1 MIFDQAYNKSFHEK
15 LENFQYNASLAITG
29 AIRGTSKEKLYQEL
43 GFESLQHRR
52 WFRKLCTFYKIFK
65 NQSPRYLYELLP
77 IKTTPHNTRSSIN
90 LPLFHIRHNFFKKL
104 FFPSAVIE
112 WNNLDLSIRNSES
125 LSIFK
130 KCILKFI
137 RPSPSS
143 THNCF
148 NTKGIKYL
156 TRLRLGLSHL
166 REHKFK
172 HGFLDS
178 LNPICNCGLDI
189 ESTCHFLLHCPNF
202 VNERILLLND
212 VSRITKDALPTCET
226 AFVKLLL
233 YGDDSFDSATNT
245 LILNASLEYILS
257 SKISDGPFL

>member
-1 MIFDQAYNKSFHEK
+1 MFLDDKLNFGENLKYIANKVNKSIGLLRKLQNLLPRRSLVTIYKSFIRPHIDYGDVIFDQAYNKSFHEK

-77 IKTTPHNTRSSIN
+77 IKTTPHNTRSSIS
-90 LPLFHIRHNFFKKL
+90 LPLFHYRHNCFKNSFF
-104 FFPSAVIE
+104 SSVVIE

-125 LSIFK
+125 QSLGIFK

-137 RPSPSS
+137 RPSPSG

-148 NTKGIKYL
+148 NTKVIKYL
-156 TRLRLGLSHL
+156 TRLRFGLSHL

-178 LNPICNCGLDI
+178 LNPICN
-189 ESTCHFLLHCPNF
+189 
-202 VNERILLLND
+202 
-212 VSRITKDALPTCET
+212 
-226 AFVKLLL
+226 
-233 YGDDSFDSATNT
+233 
-245 LILNASLEYILS
+245 
-257 SKISDGPFL
+257 